1 MEYKDYYEVLGVD
14 RKATKDNIKHAYR
27 RLARKYHPDVSTEP
41 DAEARFKEVGEAYEV
56 LKDPE
61 KRAAY
66 DQLGQNWQNGQSFTP
81 PPGWEDQFSS
91 QFSDSFEGG
100 GFSDFFDNLFGQ
112 RGGFSHRNAGFQGA
126 FQGGDRHATVEVTLE
141 DLFAAKPIEITLDS
155 IEPQSDG
162 TVVRK
167 PKRLKVTIPKGL
179 GDGQSFRLKGQ
190 GNPGSA
196 PQHAGDLYL
205 TLKIRPHDQFTLKGS
220 DVYSSLT
227 VAPHEAVLGCE
238 KSVATLGG
246 RVTLKIPAGSHAGK
260 KLRLK
265 GRGLHDG
272 DHYVT
277 LLIDVPHSLTDA
289 ERALYQSLADL
300 QDGKHETA

>member
-1 MEYKDYYEVLGVD
+1 MEFKDYYEILGVERD
-14 RKATKDNIKHAYR
+14 AAKDDIKHAYR
-27 RLARKYHPDVSTEP
+27 RLARKYHPDVSTET
-41 DAEARFKEVGEAYEV
+41 DAEARFKDIGEAYEV
-56 LKDPE
+56 LSDPE

-66 DQLGQNWQNGQSFTP
+66 DQLGANWQNGQSFTP

-91 QFSDSFEGG
+91 QFSGSFDSG

-112 RGGFSHRNAGFQGA
+112 RGGGFSRRGGFQGG
-126 FQGGDRHATVEVTLE
+126 FTGSDRHATIEVTLE
-141 DLFAAKPIEITLDS
+141 DLFAAKPIEVTLDT
-155 IEPQSDG
+155 IEQQPDG
-162 TVVRK
+162 TVARK
-167 PKRLKVTIPKGL
+167 PKRLKITIPKGL

-190 GNPGSA
+190 GNPGSS
-196 PQHAGDLYL
+196 PEYAGDLYL
-205 TLKIRPHDQFTLKGS
+205 TLKVRPHDRYTLKGS
-220 DVYSSLT
+220 DVYSNLT

-246 RVTLKIPAGSHAGK
+246 KVSLKIPAGSHAGK

-265 GRGLHDG
+265 DRGLYDG

-277 LLIDVPHSLTDA
+277 LVIDVPHTLTDE

-300 QDGKHETA
+300 QGDKHETA